1 VIKTKTILR
10 ILLLPLIPLSVPA
23 AAMLFK
29 AEGWGWS
36 LHDFVIMWVLMAG
49 AGFAYALATRSTV
62 HVAYRVATAIALV
75 TAFLLVWV
83 NGAVGIIGSD
93 DNPANAMYAGVL
105 IVGFLGAILARLRP
119 DGMARTLLAMALA
132 QLSVPVIALFVRKHD
147 FSPGIVPVFVLN
159 AVFSLFFIGAALL
172 FRHAARQTVA
182 PVENITA

>member
-23 AAMLFK
+23 AAMLFN

-49 AGFAYALATRSTV
+49 AGFAYVLATRSTV
-62 HVAYRVATAIALV
+62 HVSYRIATALALAA
-75 TAFLLVWV
+75 AFLLVWV

-105 IVGFLGAILARLRP
+105 IVGLLGAILARLRP

-132 QLSVPVIALFVRKHD
+132 QLLVPVIALIVRRHD
-147 FSPGIVPVFVLN
+147 FSPGVAQVFVLN
-159 AVFSLFFIGAALL
+159 AVFSLLFIGAALL
-172 FRHAARQTVA
+172 FRHAGRQTIA
-182 PVENITA
+182 PVEDMTA